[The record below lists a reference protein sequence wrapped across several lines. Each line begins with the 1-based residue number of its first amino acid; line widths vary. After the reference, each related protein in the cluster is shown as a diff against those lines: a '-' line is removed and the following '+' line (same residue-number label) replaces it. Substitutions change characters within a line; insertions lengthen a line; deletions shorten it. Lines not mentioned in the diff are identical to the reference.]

1 MIGLIITGHGEF
13 AKGINSVI
21 ELVAGKQELVE
32 TVDFLES
39 HSTDDLKN
47 NIKNAIDNM
56 NAEGYLVFTDIPGGS
71 PFKMAVELS
80 MENDGIEV
88 IAGTN
93 VPMIMEILFD
103 RENVDLLELKERAME
118 TGKKQIVTFEMK
130 KKEKQQLED
139 DGI

>member
-21 ELVAGKQELVE
+21 ELVAGKQENVA
-32 TVDFLES
+32 TVDFLEN
-39 HSTDDLKN
+39 HSTEDLKN
-47 NIKNAIDNM
+47 NLKEKIENM
-56 NAEGYLVFTDIPGGS
+56 NTEGTLIFTDIPGGS

-80 MENDGIEV
+80 MEHDDIEV

-103 RENVDLLELKERAME
+103 RENVDLLELKNRAME
-118 TGKKQIVTFEMK
+118 VGKKQIVTFEMK
-130 KKEKQQLED
+130 KKQKQQDED

>member
-1 MIGLIITGHGEF
+1 MIGLIIAGHGEF

-39 HSTDDLKN
+39 HSTGDLKN
-47 NIKNAIDNM
+47 NIKNAISNM
-56 NAEGYLVFTDIPGGS
+56 NAEGTLVFTDIPGGS

-80 MENDGIEV
+80 MENEGIEV

-103 RENVDLLELKERAME
+103 RENVDLVELKNRAME

-130 KKEKQQLED
+130 KKEEENID
-139 DGI
+139 EDGI

>member
-21 ELVAGKQELVE
+21 ELVAGKQENVA
-32 TVDFLES
+32 TVDFLEN
-39 HSTDDLKN
+39 HSTEDLKN
-47 NIKNAIDNM
+47 NLKEKIENM
-56 NAEGYLVFTDIPGGS
+56 NTEGTLIFTDIPGGS

-88 IAGTN
+88 ISGTN

-103 RENVDLLELKERAME
+103 RESVDLLELKNRAME
-118 TGKKQIVTFEMK
+118 VGKKQIVTFEMK
-130 KKEKQQLED
+130 KKQKQQDED

>member
-1 MIGLIITGHGEF
+1 MIALIIAGHGEF
-13 AKGINSVI
+13 AKGLNSVI

-39 HSTDDLKN
+39 DSTDDLKN
-47 NIKNAIDNM
+47 NIKKAIDNM
-56 NAEGYLVFTDIPGGS
+56 NAEGTLIFTDIPGGS
-71 PFKMAVELS
+71 PFKMSVELS
-80 MENDGIEV
+80 MENEGIEV

-93 VPMIMEILFD
+93 IPMIMEILFD
-103 RENVDLLELKERAME
+103 RENVDLVELKERAME

-130 KKEKQQLED
+130 KKEKQELED